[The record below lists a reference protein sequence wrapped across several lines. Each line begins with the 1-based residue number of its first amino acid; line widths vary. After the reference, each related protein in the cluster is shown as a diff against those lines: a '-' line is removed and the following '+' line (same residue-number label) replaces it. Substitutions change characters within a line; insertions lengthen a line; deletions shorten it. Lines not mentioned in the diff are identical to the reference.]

1 MDINVFWSCAS
12 FQNILSLM
20 AGDGD
25 GDSNDNLDV
34 VDDDDDDDVDYDGG
48 TFLFSVIQNIN
59 S

>member
-1 MDINVFWSCAS
+1 
-12 FQNILSLM
+12 M

-34 VDDDDDDDVDYDGG
+34 VDDDDDDHVDYDGG

>member
-1 MDINVFWSCAS
+1 
-12 FQNILSLM
+12 M

-34 VDDDDDDDVDYDGG
+34 VDDDDDDVDYDGG

-59 S
+59 SKQINNENKW

>member
-1 MDINVFWSCAS
+1 
-12 FQNILSLM
+12 M

-34 VDDDDDDDVDYDGG
+34 VDDDDDVEYDGG

>member
-1 MDINVFWSCAS
+1 
-12 FQNILSLM
+12 M

-34 VDDDDDDDVDYDGG
+34 VDDDDDDDHVDYDGG